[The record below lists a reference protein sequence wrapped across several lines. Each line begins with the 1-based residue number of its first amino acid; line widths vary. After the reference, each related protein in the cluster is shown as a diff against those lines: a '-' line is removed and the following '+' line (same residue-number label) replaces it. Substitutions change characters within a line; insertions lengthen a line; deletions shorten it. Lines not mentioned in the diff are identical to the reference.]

1 MKVAAISLL
10 SATHAIPARRTAAPF
25 EDRYEDR
32 RQGDRRQ
39 DRSPRDRSLEPI
51 RMTPVNRMITGL
63 AVQVIA
69 QIDKTAQ
76 TDVAA
81 ARAAYRNKTSA
92 AGEVVN
98 YQA

>member
-10 SATHAIPARRTAAPF
+10 SAAHAIPARRTAASF
-25 EDRYEDR
+25 EERYDDR

-39 DRSPRDRSLEPI
+39 DRNSKDRPLEPI

-63 AVQVIA
+63 AVQIIA
-69 QIDKTAQ
+69 QIDKPAQ
-76 TDVAA
+76 SDVAA

>member
-10 SATHAIPARRTAAPF
+10 SAAHAIPARRAAASS
-25 EDRYEDR
+25 EDKHQDR
-32 RQGDRRQ
+32 RQGDRGDERQ
-39 DRSPRDRSLEPI
+39 NRDHSLDPV
-51 RMTPVNRMITGL
+51 RMTPINRMITGL
-63 AVQVIA
+63 AVQIIA
-69 QIDKTAQ
+69 QLDKPAS

>member
-10 SATHAIPARRTAAPF
+10 SAAHAIPARRTAAST
-25 EDRYEDR
+25 EDQYDDR
-32 RQGDRRQ
+32 RQGDRRRQ
-39 DRSPRDRSLEPI
+39 GQTLDPV

-69 QIDKTAQ
+69 QLDKPEI

-81 ARAAYRNKTSA
+81 ARAAYRNKTSP

>member
-10 SATHAIPARRTAAPF
+10 SAANAIPARRPAAPS
-25 EDRYEDR
+25 EDQYDDR
-32 RQGDRRQ
+32 RQGDRRRRERGL
-39 DRSPRDRSLEPI
+39 DPV
-51 RMTPVNRMITGL
+51 RMSPVNRMITGL

-69 QIDKTAQ
+69 QLDKPEL